1 MNVKEIEISN
11 GVILHILK
19 TDRFKTNYIVINI
32 LSKLDRTTITKN
44 ALLPLVL
51 RRGSQRFKTMKDIS
65 VKLEDMYGASLDANT
80 EKVGNYSTIQ
90 FMMDMISD
98 EYTLDKTDI
107 LKDGIGLIDEI
118 LLNPLIEN
126 GHFKKEYVDQEKDA
140 LKELIN
146 SKINDKGTYA
156 ADRTVEEMYSGSPYG
171 IYKLGYVED
180 LDSINEENLYEYYKV
195 LLQTTEIHIYVSG
208 NVNEEYIEKLFR
220 NDFDIIDRHAFVVQG
235 TIDKEELGNDKE
247 VIERQNVTQGK
258 LVLGYEFKSSNL
270 VEDFYKMSLYSAV
283 LGGTA
288 SSKLFNNVREKKS
301 LAYTIRSQYIK
312 HKGALFVS
320 AGIEIDKFE
329 IAKESILKEI
339 EDMSKGNITDDELND
354 AKVNL
359 ITAFR
364 TFNDSQSALIA
375 WLIGQ
380 RILGA
385 SEDVDTVIDRLQKV
399 SKDEVIEAAN
409 RLMPRITYF
418 LTSEQ

>member
-270 VEDFYKMSLYSAV
+270 VEDFYKCHYIV
-283 LGGTA
+283 L
-288 SSKLFNNVREKKS
+288 F
-301 LAYTIRSQYIK
+301 
-312 HKGALFVS
+312 
-320 AGIEIDKFE
+320 
-329 IAKESILKEI
+329 
-339 EDMSKGNITDDELND
+339 
-354 AKVNL
+354 
-359 ITAFR
+359 
-364 TFNDSQSALIA
+364 
-375 WLIGQ
+375 
-380 RILGA
+380 
-385 SEDVDTVIDRLQKV
+385 
-399 SKDEVIEAAN
+399 
-409 RLMPRITYF
+409 
-418 LTSEQ
+418 